1 MNKNNSFKSNKF
13 LIVILVIIAILLFI
27 NVLLYIKKNIYE
39 SFNNIYSESE
49 SESENESENEILNNS
64 TSKINNINLG
74 INFESGI
81 SNINS
86 TGTINF
92 KKPFLEPPIVFTQII
107 GSTSTILNVYSIQI
121 FDVTTTGF
129 NYSKNKAYNNIQT
142 KPYSSDLVYIT
153 PKIEPSITEPFI
165 WIAFR

>member
-1 MNKNNSFKSNKF
+1 MNKNNSFKSNTF

-27 NVLLYIKKNIYE
+27 NIFLYVKKNIYE
-39 SFNNIYSESE
+39 SFTNSESE
-49 SESENESENEILNNS
+49 ENDYINNLS
-64 TSKINNINLG
+64 NNISNINLG
-74 INFESGI
+74 INFQSGI
-81 SNINS
+81 SSINS

-92 KKPFLEPPIVFTQII
+92 QKPFSKTPVVFTQII
-107 GSTSTILNVYSIQI
+107 GSASTISNVYSIQI

-142 KPYSSDLVYIT
+142 KPDSSDLAYVI

-165 WIAFR
+165 WFAFR